1 MRVCNKHECKIK
13 HLHMIN
19 TSKSSF
25 INTNLNQQQSYYS
38 NQQSIRPS
46 LLENTN
52 NIINTNQYRLN
63 DRFVNEQKNMVN
75 MINKIFENQNK
86 SNDKK
91 VNPRE

>member
-1 MRVCNKHECKIK
+1 
-13 HLHMIN
+13 MIN

-63 DRFVNEQKNMVN
+63 DSFVNEQKNMVN

-86 SNDKK
+86 SSDKK
-91 VNPRE
+91 VNPRELSTDYN

>member
-1 MRVCNKHECKIK
+1 MRVCNK

-25 INTNLNQQQSYYS
+25 NNTNLNQQHS

-52 NIINTNQYRLN
+52 NKINTNQYRLN
-63 DRFVNEQKNMVN
+63 DSFVNEQKNMVN

-86 SNDKK
+86 STDKK

>member
-1 MRVCNKHECKIK
+1 MRVCNK

-25 INTNLNQQQSYYS
+25 INTNLNQQQSYHS

-52 NIINTNQYRLN
+52 NKINTNQYRLN
-63 DRFVNEQKNMVN
+63 DSFVNEQKNMVS

-86 SNDKK
+86 STDKK
-91 VNPRE
+91 INPRE